1 MRGAQNIN
9 DQVAQL
15 LLGASARS
23 LDAPKEFD
31 LMEMPLEGVAAFWL
45 SVKKTMDANRKGK
58 AFLLEEARHTREPHV
73 RFLLELAASSFDPDH
88 CEELARVRKR
98 NILAELQRKYV
109 LMAIGL
115 LGIVSKE
122 NPQKV
127 MIRFLSKFHIAPIFE
142 KQVFEVAQVML
153 KNLENSELN
162 KAKFLNIDH
171 RLKIEA
177 LIINLIFYCMLARRS
192 GADSLLEYQE
202 YISSPYFKDGL
213 ALICD
218 GFDYDFVKFRLNL
231 VKKEILEAAEMKMD
245 LSMHMMSA
253 IKSDVAF
260 GDLYLIAKA
269 YLP

>member
-1 MRGAQNIN
+1 MNGEKNIN

-15 LLGASARS
+15 LVGASARS
-23 LDAPKEFD
+23 LTAPQEFD

-45 SVKKTMDANRKGK
+45 SVKKTMDSKNMGDE
-58 AFLLEEARHTREPHV
+58 FLLEEAKHTREPHV
-73 RFLLELAASSFDPDH
+73 RFLLELAASSFPPQR
-88 CEELARVRKR
+88 CEELALVRKK
-98 NILAELQRKYV
+98 NILSGLHRKYV

-153 KNLENSELN
+153 KNLDNAELN
-162 KAKFLNIDH
+162 KTKFLNIDH
-171 RLKIEA
+171 KLKIEA

-192 GADSLLEYQE
+192 GADSLLSYQE
-202 YISSPYFKDGL
+202 YISSQYFKDGL
-213 ALICD
+213 TLICD

-231 VKKEILEAAEMKMD
+231 VKKEILEATEMKLD
-245 LSMHMMSA
+245 LSMQMMSA
-253 IKSDVAF
+253 IKSGVPF
-260 GDLYLIAKA
+260 KDLYLIAKA
-269 YLP
+269 FLP

>member
-1 MRGAQNIN
+1 MGGAGNIN
-9 DQVAQL
+9 DQVAHL

-23 LDAPKEFD
+23 LDTPKEFD

-45 SVKKTMDANRKGK
+45 SVKKTLDSRKKGDG
-58 AFLLEEARHTREPHV
+58 FLLEEARHTREPHV
-73 RFLLELAASSFDPDH
+73 RFLLELAASSFPPAR
-88 CEELARVRKR
+88 CEELAQVRKK

-153 KNLENSELN
+153 KNLDNSELN

-171 RLKIEA
+171 KLKIEA

-192 GADSLLEYQE
+192 GTDSLLDYQE
-202 YISSPYFKDGL
+202 YISSQYFKDGL
-213 ALICD
+213 TLICD

-231 VKKEILEAAEMKMD
+231 VKKEILEATEMKMD

-253 IKSDVAF
+253 IKAGVPF